1 MSQIKINRA
10 AKIAQTGKYP
20 RTWSEIVAKVPPS
33 VIESVTSKQLADLV
47 DNMHTQ
53 YEIGHTTGYVDG
65 SIAPEPIGQL
75 TQDASQVADQRKGRP
90 SELIGGKRRNV
101 YVDDATWS
109 IVNKLG
115 NGNASEGIRKAAQL
129 ADNAE

>member
-20 RTWSEIVAKVPPS
+20 RTWSENVAKVTQ
-33 VIESVTSKQLADLV
+33 IDNESVKTKQLAEIV
-47 DNMHTQ
+47 DKMHTQ

-90 SELIGGKRRNV
+90 S
-101 YVDDATWS
+101 
-109 IVNKLG
+109 
-115 NGNASEGIRKAAQL
+115 
-129 ADNAE
+129 